1 MDFEGG
7 ISTYLGW
14 SCGGK
19 ENIKT
24 FVVDE
29 RISFGS
35 KCVWWREYFSMG
47 SIEDMVRDDPEKF
60 RPTVYCSLIGM

>member
-1 MDFEGG
+1 MDSEGG

-14 SCGGK
+14 SCGEK
-19 ENIKT
+19 ENIILV
-24 FVVDE
+24 FE
-29 RISFGS
+29 EIISFGS

-47 SIEDMVRDDPEKF
+47 SIEDMVRDDQEKF